1 MADDPVVLRAQA
13 AKLRKA
19 AKDLRTQAG
28 ALDDDLVNLQKKYP
42 LPSDTLWQGPHA
54 KTYADALSSAKTT
67 VGSVKTS
74 IESYAGACDAE
85 AVKRDKRADDAEKK
99 PAG

>member
-1 MADDPVVLRAQA
+1 
-13 AKLRKA
+13 
-19 AKDLRTQAG
+19 
-28 ALDDDLVNLQKKYP
+28 
-42 LPSDTLWQGPHA
+42 
-54 KTYADALSSAKTT
+54 